1 MKVEVKKIYLENYKK
16 FPSKSVDLFPR
27 TEISGRNRE
36 GKSTLKDA
44 YLDVLTGK
52 MANGTEPT
60 SIRRKEN
67 GLEVPKVDVVRE
79 LTLAIDGKEKV
90 IRKITKQKW
99 RKPRGQ
105 SEEVFDGNETSY
117 EIDGFPVKSKDYTEF
132 IQSIAE
138 PSTLLMCSNPKPFLD
153 TLQKSTAESRK
164 VLEKMSGFDIAQ
176 FMEENQQYAHVEEI
190 TKGHSVEDTL
200 KKLRKELNAQKK
212 KVDAKNTEIAY
223 ETNRSVEAEDT
234 SSLESKKQELNA
246 ELSKLEEQERIL
258 EDSAKG
264 YDSLSYEIRG
274 LKSSRDGLV
283 SKANEWLRA
292 RQKFISD
299 TVSELMLKKS
309 ENESSIRIIGMELDN
324 HIREAQQA
332 KADLDRARQ
341 DYPRIKEMEWDDSGL
356 KAIEAE
362 TFNDSDTICPTCGQE
377 LPEEQISE
385 LKASFDEKK
394 KARIEAQLKGKEFF
408 ESEKQNNLKYV
419 CDLGNTSA
427 AKLTK
432 TNEEINKLQSE
443 IGAARDEVA
452 ELTKQIEEEQSKFT
466 ELPESVDMSND
477 EEYLAV
483 TARIAGLEEKLK
495 SFDDVGN
502 KRKEFREKI
511 IELNKN
517 ISNIEKEI
525 EKENEKENEK
535 AVEKENALLKLNE
548 ELKKLGQA
556 AANIEQ
562 QIDTVLNFSIQ
573 KNKALAEKINPFF
586 HHFQFSFLDYT
597 IEGNPVETCKMICN
611 GIDYNSGLNHSDK
624 ILCEVDLLN
633 GLQEMNGLNLPIW
646 IDDSES
652 IDKSRIPML
661 DRQMIVLRVTDG
673 DLKVI

>member
-36 GKSTLKDA
+36 GKSTLQDA

-67 GLEVPKVDVVRE
+67 GVEVPKVDVVRE

-117 EIDGFPVKSKDYTEF
+117 EIDGFPAKSKDYTEF

-176 FMEENQQYAHVEEI
+176 FMEENPQYAHVEEI

-274 LKSSRDGLV
+274 LKTSRDGLV

-341 DYPRIKEMEWDDSGL
+341 DYPRIKEMEWDDSEL

-377 LPEEQISE
+377 LPEEQIAE
-385 LKASFDEKK
+385 LKASFEEKK
-394 KARIEAQLKGKEFF
+394 KFRIETELTQKKNWESAKQNQLKGI
-408 ESEKQNNLKYV
+408 
-419 CDLGNTSA
+419 CDLGNSA
-427 AKLTK
+427 SAKLKK
-432 TNEEINKLQSE
+432 TNEEISKLQSE
-443 IGAARDEVA
+443 IGVAQDEVA

-466 ELPESVDMSND
+466 ELPESVDMAND

-483 TARIAGLEEKLK
+483 TARIAELEEKLK
-495 SFDDVGN
+495 SFDDVPG
-502 KRKEFREKI
+502 KKQ
-511 IELNKN
+511 ELRMQISDVMKQ
-517 ISNIEKEI
+517 ISNVDADIKIAQAAVTEKEKRVA
-525 EKENEKENEK
+525 E
-535 AVEKENALLKLNE
+535 LNE
-548 ELKKLGQA
+548 ELKDLGQVQA
-556 AANIEQ
+556 DIEKN
-562 QIDTVLNFSIQ
+562 IDTVLNFSIQ
-573 KNKALAEKINPFF
+573 KNKALAEKINPYFK
-586 HHFQFSFLDYT
+586 HFQFSFLDYT
-597 IEGNPVETCKMICN
+597 IDGNPVETCKMICN

-633 GLQEMNGLNLPIW
+633 GLQEMNGLNLPLW

-652 IDKSRIPML
+652 IDKSRIPVL

-673 DLKVI
+673 DLTAKEL

>member
-1 MKVEVKKIYLENYKK
+1 MKVEVKKISLENYKK
-16 FPSKSVDLFPR
+16 FPSKSVDLFSR

-36 GKSTLKDA
+36 GKSTLQDA

-67 GLEVPKVDVVRE
+67 GVEVPKVDVVRE

-117 EIDGFPVKSKDYTEF
+117 EIDGFPAKSKDYTEF

-176 FMEENQQYAHVEEI
+176 FMEENPQYDHVEEI

-234 SSLESKKQELNA
+234 PSLESKKQELNA
-246 ELSKLEEQERIL
+246 ELSKLEEQEQIL

-283 SKANEWLRA
+283 SKAD
-292 RQKFISD
+292 K
-299 TVSELMLKKS
+299 ELKDKKAVIMNVYYDLAKNKIEKESVIRML
-309 ENESSIRIIGMELDN
+309 GMELDN

-377 LPEEQISE
+377 LPEEQIAE
-385 LKASFDEKK
+385 LRASFEEKK
-394 KARIEAQLKGKEFF
+394 KARIEAELKVKESF
-408 ESEKQNNLKYV
+408 ESEKQEKLKYV

-427 AKLTK
+427 AKLKK

-443 IGAARDEVA
+443 ISAAQDEVA

-466 ELPESVDMSND
+466 ELPESVDMTND

-483 TARIAGLEEKLK
+483 TARIAELEEKLK
-495 SFDDVGN
+495 SFDDVPG
-502 KRKEFREKI
+502 KKQ
-511 IELNKN
+511 ELRMQ
-517 ISNIEKEI
+517 ISNVMKQISNVDADIKIAQAAVTEKEKRVA
-525 EKENEKENEK
+525 E
-535 AVEKENALLKLNE
+535 LNE
-548 ELKKLGQA
+548 ELKSLGQVQA
-556 AANIEQ
+556 DIEKN
-562 QIDTVLNFSIQ
+562 IDTVLNFSIQ
-573 KNKALAEKINPFF
+573 KNKELAEKINPFF

-652 IDKSRIPML
+652 IDKSRIPVL
-661 DRQMIVLRVTDG
+661 DRQMIILRVTDG
-673 DLKVI
+673 DLMIKEI

>member
-1 MKVEVKKIYLENYKK
+1 MKVEVKKISLENYKK

-36 GKSTLKDA
+36 GKSTLQDA

-67 GLEVPKVDVVRE
+67 GLEVPKVDVIRE

-117 EIDGFPVKSKDYTEF
+117 EIDGFPAKLKDYTEF

-176 FMEENQQYAHVEEI
+176 FMEENPQYAHVEEI

-223 ETNRSVEAEDT
+223 ETNRSIEAEDT

-246 ELSKLEEQERIL
+246 ELSKLEEQEKIL

-264 YDSLSYEIRG
+264 YDSLTYEIRG

-283 SKANEWLRA
+283 SKADNELKDKKAAIMNVYYDLAKNKIEKESAIR
-292 RQKFISD
+292 
-299 TVSELMLKKS
+299 ML
-309 ENESSIRIIGMELDN
+309 GMELDN
-324 HIREAQQA
+324 HIRAGQQA

-341 DYPRIKEMEWDDSGL
+341 DYPRIKEMEWDDSEL

-377 LPEEQISE
+377 LPEEQVSK
-385 LKASFDEKK
+385 LRASFEEKK
-394 KARIEAQLKGKEFF
+394 KARIEAQLKVKESF
-408 ESEKQNNLKYV
+408 ESEKQEKLKYV

-427 AKLTK
+427 AKLKK

-443 IGAARDEVA
+443 ISAAQDEAA
-452 ELTKQIEEEQSKFT
+452 ELARRIEEEQSKFA
-466 ELPESVDMSND
+466 ELPESVDITND

-483 TARIAGLEEKLK
+483 TARIAELEEKLK
-495 SFDDVGN
+495 SFDDVPG
-502 KRKEFREKI
+502 KKQ
-511 IELNKN
+511 ELRMQ
-517 ISNIEKEI
+517 ISNVMKQISNADADIKIAQAAVTEKEKRVA
-525 EKENEKENEK
+525 E
-535 AVEKENALLKLNE
+535 LNE
-548 ELKKLGQA
+548 ELRKLGQVQA
-556 AANIEQ
+556 DIEKN
-562 QIDTVLNFSIQ
+562 IDTVLNFSIQ

-633 GLQEMNGLNLPIW
+633 GLQEMNGLNLPLW

>member
-1 MKVEVKKIYLENYKK
+1 MKVEVKKISLENYKK

-36 GKSTLKDA
+36 GKSTLQDA

-67 GLEVPKVDVVRE
+67 GLEVPKVDVIRE

-117 EIDGFPVKSKDYTEF
+117 EIDGFPAKSKDYTEF

-176 FMEENQQYAHVEEI
+176 FMEENPQYAHVEEI

-223 ETNRSVEAEDT
+223 ETNRSIEAEDT

-246 ELSKLEEQERIL
+246 ELSKLEEQEKIL

-264 YDSLSYEIRG
+264 YDSLTYEIRG

-283 SKANEWLRA
+283 SKADNELKDKKAAIMNVYYDLAKNKIEKESAIR
-292 RQKFISD
+292 
-299 TVSELMLKKS
+299 ML
-309 ENESSIRIIGMELDN
+309 GMELDN
-324 HIREAQQA
+324 HIRAGQQA

-341 DYPRIKEMEWDDSGL
+341 DYPRIKEMEWDDSEL

-377 LPEEQISE
+377 LPEEQVSE
-385 LKASFDEKK
+385 LRASFEEKK
-394 KARIEAQLKGKEFF
+394 KFRIENELTKKQNWESAKQNQLKGT
-408 ESEKQNNLKYV
+408 
-419 CDLGNTSA
+419 CDLGNSAA
-427 AKLTK
+427 AKLKK

-443 IGAARDEVA
+443 IGAAQDEVD

-466 ELPESVDMSND
+466 ELPESVDMTND

-483 TARIAGLEEKLK
+483 AVRIEELEEKLK
-495 SFDDVGN
+495 SFDDVTG
-502 KRKEFREKI
+502 KKQ
-511 IELNKN
+511 ELRMQ
-517 ISNIEKEI
+517 ISNVMKQISNVDADIKIAQAAVTEKEKRVA
-525 EKENEKENEK
+525 E
-535 AVEKENALLKLNE
+535 LNE
-548 ELKKLGQA
+548 ELKSLGQVQA
-556 AANIEQ
+556 DIEKN
-562 QIDTVLNFSIQ
+562 IDTVLNFSIQ

-633 GLQEMNGLNLPIW
+633 GLQEMNGLNLPLW

>member
-1 MKVEVKKIYLENYKK
+1 MKVEVKKISLENYKK
-16 FPSKSVDLFPR
+16 FQSKSVDLFPR

-36 GKSTLKDA
+36 GKSTLQDA

-67 GLEVPKVDVVRE
+67 GVEVEEDIVRE
-79 LTLAIDGKEKV
+79 IETVINGREITLKKVTKKGK
-90 IRKITKQKW
+90 
-99 RKPRGQ
+99 
-105 SEEVFDGNETSY
+105 SSSSTSY
-117 EIDGFPVKSKDYTEF
+117 FLNGGVKLSKADFNDFLKEEIASPET
-132 IQSIAE
+132 IA
-138 PSTLLMCSNPKPFLD
+138 MCSNPSVFLNM
-153 TLQKSTAESRK
+153 LRKSTSDARETLTKICKFDMEEFISSNPSFKLAKEIIKDKSIKNKSPEEAVKALRSDLKEKKAESK
-164 VLEKMSGFDIAQ
+164 KTSDDISKLSK
-176 FMEENQQYAHVEEI
+176 EED
-190 TKGHSVEDTL
+190 GH
-200 KKLRKELNAQKK
+200 
-212 KVDAKNTEIAY
+212 
-223 ETNRSVEAEDT
+223 T
-234 SSLESKKQELNA
+234 SISSMESKKQELDA
-246 ELSKLEEQERIL
+246 ELSKLEEQEQII
-258 EDSAKG
+258 EGSEKG

-309 ENESSIRIIGMELDN
+309 EKESSIRIIGMELGN

-341 DYPRIKEMEWDDSGL
+341 DYPRIKEMEWDDSEL

-377 LPEEQISE
+377 LPEEQVSK
-385 LKASFDEKK
+385 LKSSFEEKK
-394 KARIEAQLKGKEFF
+394 KFRIENELTKKQNWESAKQNQLKGT
-408 ESEKQNNLKYV
+408 
-419 CDLGNTSA
+419 CDLGNSA
-427 AKLTK
+427 SAKLKK
-432 TNEEINKLQSE
+432 TNEEISKLQSE
-443 IGAARDEVA
+443 IGVAQDEVA
-452 ELTKQIEEEQSKFT
+452 ELTKQIEEEQSKFV
-466 ELPESVDMSND
+466 ELPESVDMTND

-483 TARIAGLEEKLK
+483 TARIAELEEKLK
-495 SFDDVGN
+495 SFDDVPG
-502 KRKEFREKI
+502 KKQ
-511 IELNKN
+511 ELRVQ
-517 ISNIEKEI
+517 ISNVKEQISDMNADIKIAQAAVTEKEKRVA
-525 EKENEKENEK
+525 E
-535 AVEKENALLKLNE
+535 LNE
-548 ELKKLGQA
+548 ELKRLGQVQA
-556 AANIEQ
+556 DIEKN
-562 QIDTVLNFSIQ
+562 IDTVLNFSIQ

-652 IDKSRIPML
+652 VNVERLPLL

-673 DLKVI
+673 DLTAKEL

>member
-1 MKVEVKKIYLENYKK
+1 MKVEVKKISLENYKK

-36 GKSTLKDA
+36 GKSTLQDA

-79 LTLAIDGKEKV
+79 LTLAIDGKKKV

-117 EIDGFPVKSKDYTEF
+117 EIDGFPAKAKDYTEF

-153 TLQKSTAESRK
+153 TLQKSTAEARK

-176 FMEENQQYAHVEEI
+176 FMADNPQYAHVEEI

-212 KVDAKNTEIAY
+212 KVGEKDTEIKY
-223 ETNRSVEAEDT
+223 ETNRSVETEDT
-234 SSLESKKQELNA
+234 SSLESKKHELNS
-246 ELSKLEEQERIL
+246 ELSKLEEQEQIL

-274 LKSSRDGLV
+274 LKSSKDGLV

-299 TVSELMLKKS
+299 TVYELGIKKS
-309 ENESSIRIIGMELDN
+309 EKESDIRITGMELDN

-377 LPEEQISE
+377 LPEEQVAE
-385 LKASFDEKK
+385 LKASFEEKK
-394 KARIEAQLKGKEFF
+394 KARIEAQLKVKESF
-408 ESEKQNNLKYV
+408 ESEKQEKLKYV
-419 CDLGNTSA
+419 CDLGNTSS
-427 AKLTK
+427 AKLKK
-432 TNEEINKLQSE
+432 TNEEIKKLQSK
-443 IGAARDEVA
+443 ISAAQDEVA

-466 ELPESVDMSND
+466 ELPESVDMTND

-483 TARIAGLEEKLK
+483 TARIAELEEKLK
-495 SFDDVGN
+495 SFEDVPG
-502 KRKEFREKI
+502 KKQ
-511 IELNKN
+511 ELRMQ
-517 ISNIEKEI
+517 ISNVMKQISNVDADIKIAQAAVTEKEKRVA
-525 EKENEKENEK
+525 E
-535 AVEKENALLKLNE
+535 LNE
-548 ELKKLGQA
+548 ELKSLGQVQA
-556 AANIEQ
+556 DIEQ

-573 KNKALAEKINPFF
+573 KNKALAEKINPYFK
-586 HHFQFSFLDYT
+586 HFQFSFLDYT

-633 GLQEMNGLNLPIW
+633 GLQEMNGLNLPLW
-646 IDDSES
+646 VDDSES
-652 IDKSRIPML
+652 IDKSRIPVL

>member
-1 MKVEVKKIYLENYKK
+1 MKVEVKKISLENYKK

-36 GKSTLKDA
+36 GKSTLQDA

-67 GLEVPKVDVVRE
+67 GVEVEGDIVRE
-79 LTLAIDGKEKV
+79 IEAVINGREIT
-90 IRKITKQKW
+90 IRKVTKKG
-99 RKPRGQ
+99 KN
-105 SEEVFDGNETSY
+105 SSSTSY
-117 EIDGFPVKSKDYTEF
+117 FLNGGVKLSKADFNDFLKEEIASPEA
-132 IQSIAE
+132 IA
-138 PSTLLMCSNPKPFLD
+138 MCSNPGVFLNM
-153 TLQKSTAESRK
+153 LRKSTSDARETLTK
-164 VLEKMSGFDIAQ
+164 ICKFD
-176 FMEENQQYAHVEEI
+176 MEEFINSNPSFKLAKEIIKDKSIKNKSPEEAV
-190 TKGHSVEDTL
+190 KALRSDL
-200 KKLRKELNAQKK
+200 KEKKAKSK
-212 KVDAKNTEIAY
+212 KVSDDISELSKK
-223 ETNRSVEAEDT
+223 EDEHADI

-246 ELSKLEEQERIL
+246 ELSKLEEQEQIL

-299 TVSELMLKKS
+299 TVSELRLKKS
-309 ENESSIRIIGMELDN
+309 EKESSIRIIGMELNN
-324 HIREAQQA
+324 HLREAKQA

-356 KAIEAE
+356 KTIEAE

-377 LPEEQISE
+377 LPEEQVAE
-385 LKASFDEKK
+385 LKASFEEKK
-394 KARIEAQLKGKEFF
+394 KFRIETELTKKKNWESAKQNQLKGI
-408 ESEKQNNLKYV
+408 Y
-419 CDLGNTSA
+419 DLGNSA
-427 AKLTK
+427 SAKLKK
-432 TNEEINKLQSE
+432 TNEEISKLQSE
-443 IGAARDEVA
+443 IGVAQDEVA
-452 ELTKQIEEEQSKFT
+452 ELTKQIEEEQSKFV
-466 ELPESVDMSND
+466 ELPESVDMTND

-483 TARIAGLEEKLK
+483 TARIAELEEKLK
-495 SFDDVGN
+495 SFEDVPG
-502 KRKEFREKI
+502 KKQ
-511 IELNKN
+511 ELRIQ
-517 ISNIEKEI
+517 ISNIMKQI
-525 EKENEKENEK
+525 SNVDADIKI
-535 AVEKENALLKLNE
+535 AQAAVVEKEKRIAELNE
-548 ELKKLGQA
+548 ELRKLGQVQA
-556 AANIEQ
+556 DIEKN
-562 QIDTVLNFSIQ
+562 IDTVLNFSIQ
-573 KNKALAEKINPFF
+573 KNKALAEKINPHFK
-586 HHFQFSFLDYT
+586 HFQFSFLDYT
-597 IEGNPVETCKMICN
+597 IDGNPVETCKMICN

>member
-1 MKVEVKKIYLENYKK
+1 MKVEVKKISLENYKK

-36 GKSTLKDA
+36 GKSTLQDA
-44 YLDVLTGK
+44 YLDILTGK

-67 GLEVPKVDVVRE
+67 GVEVPKVDVVRE

-117 EIDGFPVKSKDYTEF
+117 EIDGFPAKSKDYTEF

-138 PSTLLMCSNPKPFLD
+138 PSTLLLCSNPKPFLD

-164 VLEKMSGFDIAQ
+164 VLEKMSGFDIAK
-176 FMEENQQYAHVEEI
+176 FMEENPQYAHVEEI

-200 KKLRKELNAQKK
+200 KKLRKELNVQKK

-234 SSLESKKQELNA
+234 SSLESKKKELNA

-274 LKSSRDGLV
+274 LKSSKDGLV
-283 SKANEWLRA
+283 SKAD
-292 RQKFISD
+292 K
-299 TVSELMLKKS
+299 ELQDKKAAIMNVYYDLAKKKIEKESAVQML
-309 ENESSIRIIGMELDN
+309 GMELDN
-324 HIREAQQA
+324 HTRAGQQA

-377 LPEEQISE
+377 LPEEQVSK
-385 LKASFDEKK
+385 LKSSFEEKK
-394 KARIEAQLKGKEFF
+394 KVRIEAQLKVKESF
-408 ESEKQNNLKYV
+408 ESEKQEKLKYV

-427 AKLTK
+427 TKLKK
-432 TNEEINKLQSE
+432 TNEEIDKLQSE
-443 IGAARDEVA
+443 ISAVQDEVS
-452 ELTKQIEEEQSKFT
+452 ELTKQIEEGQSKFA
-466 ELPESVDMSND
+466 ELPESVDMTND

-483 TARIAGLEEKLK
+483 TARIAELEEKLK
-495 SFDDVGN
+495 SFDDVPG
-502 KRKEFREKI
+502 KKQ
-511 IELNKN
+511 ELRAQ
-517 ISNIEKEI
+517 ISNVMKQISNMDADIKIAQAAVTEKEKRVA
-525 EKENEKENEK
+525 E
-535 AVEKENALLKLNE
+535 LNE
-548 ELKKLGQA
+548 ELKNLGQVQA
-556 AANIEQ
+556 DIEKN
-562 QIDTVLNFSIQ
+562 IDTVLNFSIQ

>member
-1 MKVEVKKIYLENYKK
+1 MKVEVKKISLENYKK

-36 GKSTLKDA
+36 GKTTLQDA
-44 YLDVLTGK
+44 YLDILTGK

-67 GLEVPKVDVVRE
+67 GVEVEGDVVRE
-79 LTLAIDGKEKV
+79 IETVINGREIT
-90 IRKITKQKW
+90 IRKVTKKG
-99 RKPRGQ
+99 KN
-105 SEEVFDGNETSY
+105 SLSTSY
-117 EIDGFPVKSKDYTEF
+117 FLNGGVKLSKADFNDFLKEEIASPEA
-132 IQSIAE
+132 IA
-138 PSTLLMCSNPKPFLD
+138 MCSNPSVFLNM
-153 TLQKSTAESRK
+153 LRKSTSDARETLTKICKFDMEEFINSNPSFKLAKEIIKDKSIKNKSPEEAVKALRSDLKEKKAES
-164 VLEKMSGFDIAQ
+164 
-176 FMEENQQYAHVEEI
+176 
-190 TKGHSVEDTL
+190 
-200 KKLRKELNAQKK
+200 K
-212 KVDAKNTEIAY
+212 KVSDDISELSKK
-223 ETNRSVEAEDT
+223 EDEHADI

-246 ELSKLEEQERIL
+246 ELTKLEEQEQIL

-264 YDSLSYEIRG
+264 YDSISYEIRG
-274 LKSSRDGLV
+274 LKSSRDGLI
-283 SKANEWLRA
+283 SKAD
-292 RQKFISD
+292 K
-299 TVSELMLKKS
+299 ELKDKKAAIMKVYYDLAKNKIEKESAIRML
-309 ENESSIRIIGMELDN
+309 GMELDN
-324 HIREAQQA
+324 HIKAGQQA

-408 ESEKQNNLKYV
+408 ESEKQEKLKYV

-427 AKLTK
+427 AKLKK

-443 IGAARDEVA
+443 ISAAQDEVA

-466 ELPESVDMSND
+466 ELPESVDMTND

-483 TARIAGLEEKLK
+483 TARIAELEEKLK
-495 SFDDVGN
+495 PFEDVPG
-502 KRKEFREKI
+502 KKQ
-511 IELNKN
+511 ELRMQ
-517 ISNIEKEI
+517 ISNVMKQISNVDADIKIAQAAVTEKEKRVA
-525 EKENEKENEK
+525 E
-535 AVEKENALLKLNE
+535 LNE
-548 ELKKLGQA
+548 ELKSLGQVQA
-556 AANIEQ
+556 DIEQ

-573 KNKALAEKINPFF
+573 KNKALAEKINPYFK
-586 HHFQFSFLDYT
+586 HFQFSFLDYT

-633 GLQEMNGLNLPIW
+633 GLQEMNGLNMPIW

-652 IDKSRIPML
+652 IDKSRIPIL
-661 DRQMIVLRVTDG
+661 DRQMIVLRVADG

>member
-1 MKVEVKKIYLENYKK
+1 MKVEVKKISLENYKK

-36 GKSTLKDA
+36 GKSTLQDA

-60 SIRRKEN
+60 FIRRKEN
-67 GLEVPKVDVVRE
+67 GVEVPKVDVVRE
-79 LTLAIDGKEKV
+79 ITLAIDGKEKV

-117 EIDGFPVKSKDYTEF
+117 EIDGFPAKSKDYTEF

-138 PSTLLMCSNPKPFLD
+138 PLTLLMCSNPKPFLD
-153 TLQKSTAESRK
+153 TLQKSTAEARK
-164 VLEKMSGFDIAQ
+164 VLEKMSGFDLAQ
-176 FMEENQQYAHVEEI
+176 FMTDNPQYAHVEEI

-212 KVDAKNTEIAY
+212 KVGEKDTEIKY

-234 SSLESKKQELNA
+234 SSLEAKKQELNA
-246 ELSKLEEQERIL
+246 ELSKLEEQEQIL

-274 LKSSRDGLV
+274 LKSSKDGLV
-283 SKANEWLRA
+283 SKAD
-292 RQKFISD
+292 K
-299 TVSELMLKKS
+299 ELKDKKTAIMNVYYDLAKKKI
-309 ENESSIRIIGMELDN
+309 EKESYIRILGMELDN

-377 LPEEQISE
+377 LPEEQIAG
-385 LKASFDEKK
+385 LKASFEEKK
-394 KARIEAQLKGKEFF
+394 KFRIETELTKKQNWELVKNNQLKGT
-408 ESEKQNNLKYV
+408 
-419 CDLGNTSA
+419 CDLGNSA
-427 AKLTK
+427 SAKLKK
-432 TNEEINKLQSE
+432 TNEEIEKLQSK
-443 IGAARDEVA
+443 ISATQDEVA

-466 ELPESVDMSND
+466 ELPESVDMTND

-483 TARIAGLEEKLK
+483 TARIAELEEKLK
-495 SFDDVGN
+495 SFEDVPG
-502 KRKEFREKI
+502 KKQ
-511 IELNKN
+511 ELRMQ
-517 ISNIEKEI
+517 ISNVMKQISNVDADVKIAQAAVTEKEKRVA
-525 EKENEKENEK
+525 E
-535 AVEKENALLKLNE
+535 LNE
-548 ELKKLGQA
+548 ELRNLGQVQ
-556 AANIEQ
+556 ANIEQ

-573 KNKALAEKINPFF
+573 KNKALAEKINPYFK
-586 HHFQFSFLDYT
+586 HFQFSFLDYT

-611 GIDYNSGLNHSDK
+611 GVNYFDGLNYSDK
-624 ILCEVDLLN
+624 ILCDIDLLR
-633 GLQEMNGLNLPIW
+633 GLQALNGLNLPIFV
-646 IDDSES
+646 DNSES
-652 IDKSRIPML
+652 IDKSRIPVL

-673 DLKVI
+673 DLMVKEL

>member
-1 MKVEVKKIYLENYKK
+1 MKVEVKKISLENYKK

-36 GKSTLKDA
+36 GKSTLQDA

-67 GLEVPKVDVVRE
+67 GVEVPKVDVVRE

-117 EIDGFPVKSKDYTEF
+117 EIDGFPAKSKDYTEF

-138 PSTLLMCSNPKPFLD
+138 PSTLLMCSNPKSFLD

-164 VLEKMSGFDIAQ
+164 VLEKMSGFDIVH
-176 FMEENQQYAHVEEI
+176 FMEENPQYAHVEEI

-309 ENESSIRIIGMELDN
+309 EKESSIRIIGMELGN

-341 DYPRIKEMEWDDSGL
+341 DYPRIKEMEWDDSEL

-377 LPEEQISE
+377 LPEEQVSK
-385 LKASFDEKK
+385 LKSSFEEKK
-394 KARIEAQLKGKEFF
+394 KFRIENELTKKQNWESAKQNQLKGT
-408 ESEKQNNLKYV
+408 
-419 CDLGNTSA
+419 CDLGNSA
-427 AKLTK
+427 SAKLKK
-432 TNEEINKLQSE
+432 TNEEISKLQSE
-443 IGAARDEVA
+443 IGVAQDEVA
-452 ELTKQIEEEQSKFT
+452 ELTKQIEEEQSKFV
-466 ELPESVDMSND
+466 ELPESVDMTND

-483 TARIAGLEEKLK
+483 TARIAEFEEKLK
-495 SFDDVGN
+495 SFDDVPGKKQELRVQISN
-502 KRKEFREKI
+502 VKEQISDMNADIKIAQAAVVGKEKQVA
-511 IELNKN
+511 ELNEKLRKLGKVQAD
-517 ISNIEKEI
+517 IEK
-525 EKENEKENEK
+525 N
-535 AVEKENALLKLNE
+535 
-548 ELKKLGQA
+548 
-556 AANIEQ
+556 
-562 QIDTVLNFSIQ
+562 IDTVLNFSIQ
-573 KNKALAEKINPFF
+573 KNKALAEKINPYFK
-586 HHFQFSFLDYT
+586 HFQFSFLDYT
-597 IEGNPVETCKMICN
+597 IDGNPVETCKMICN
-611 GIDYNSGLNHSDK
+611 GVNYFDGLNYSDK
-624 ILCEVDLLN
+624 ILCDIDLLR
-633 GLQEMNGLNLPIW
+633 GLQALNGLNLPIFV
-646 IDDSES
+646 DNSES
-652 IDKSRIPML
+652 VNTTRLPSAEQ
-661 DRQMIVLRVTDG
+661 QMIVLRVTDD
-673 DLKVI
+673 DLRVKRI

>member
-1 MKVEVKKIYLENYKK
+1 MKVEVKKIYLENYQK

-99 RKPRGQ
+99 RKPKGQ

-117 EIDGFPVKSKDYTEF
+117 EIDGFPAKLKDYTEF
-132 IQSIAE
+132 IHSIAE
-138 PSTLLMCSNPKPFLD
+138 PSTLLMCSNPKPFLN

-176 FMEENQQYAHVEEI
+176 FMEENPQYAHVEEI

-223 ETNRSVEAEDT
+223 ETNRTVEAEDT

-246 ELSKLEEQERIL
+246 DLSKLEEQEQIL

-309 ENESSIRIIGMELDN
+309 EKESSIRIIGMELDN

-362 TFNDSDTICPTCGQE
+362 KFNDSDTICSTCGQE

-385 LKASFDEKK
+385 LRASFEEKK
-394 KARIEAQLKGKEFF
+394 KARIEAQLKIKESF
-408 ESEKQNNLKYV
+408 ESEKQEKLKYV

-427 AKLTK
+427 AKLKK

-443 IGAARDEVA
+443 ISEAQDEVA

-466 ELPESVDMSND
+466 ELPESVDMTND

-483 TARIAGLEEKLK
+483 TARIAELEEKLK
-495 SFDDVGN
+495 SFDDVPG
-502 KRKEFREKI
+502 KKQ
-511 IELNKN
+511 ELRMQ
-517 ISNIEKEI
+517 ISNVMKQISNVDADIKIAQAAVTEKEKRVA
-525 EKENEKENEK
+525 E
-535 AVEKENALLKLNE
+535 LNE
-548 ELKKLGQA
+548 ELKSLGQVQA
-556 AANIEQ
+556 DIEKN
-562 QIDTVLNFSIQ
+562 IDTVLNFSIQ
-573 KNKALAEKINPFF
+573 KNKALAEKINPYFK
-586 HHFQFSFLDYT
+586 HFQFSFLDYT

-633 GLQEMNGLNLPIW
+633 GLQEMNGLNLPLW

>member
-117 EIDGFPVKSKDYTEF
+117 EIDGFPAKSKDYTEF

-138 PSTLLMCSNPKPFLD
+138 PSTLLMCSNPKPFLN

-176 FMEENQQYAHVEEI
+176 FMEENPLYAHVEEI

-246 ELSKLEEQERIL
+246 DLSKLEEQEQIL

-309 ENESSIRIIGMELDN
+309 EKESSIRIIGMELGN

-341 DYPRIKEMEWDDSGL
+341 DYPRIKEMEWDDSEL

-377 LPEEQISE
+377 LPEEQVSK
-385 LKASFDEKK
+385 LKSSFEEKK
-394 KARIEAQLKGKEFF
+394 KFRIENELTKKQNWESAKQNQLKGT
-408 ESEKQNNLKYV
+408 
-419 CDLGNTSA
+419 CDLGNSA
-427 AKLTK
+427 SAKLKK
-432 TNEEINKLQSE
+432 TNEEISKLQSE
-443 IGAARDEVA
+443 IGVAQDEVA
-452 ELTKQIEEEQSKFT
+452 ELTKQIEEEQSKFV
-466 ELPESVDMSND
+466 ELPESVDMTND

-483 TARIAGLEEKLK
+483 TARIAELEEKLK
-495 SFDDVGN
+495 SFDDVPGKKQELRVQISN
-502 KRKEFREKI
+502 VKEQISDMNADIKIAQAAVVGKEKQVA
-511 IELNKN
+511 ELNEKLRKLGKVQAD
-517 ISNIEKEI
+517 IEK
-525 EKENEKENEK
+525 N
-535 AVEKENALLKLNE
+535 
-548 ELKKLGQA
+548 
-556 AANIEQ
+556 
-562 QIDTVLNFSIQ
+562 IDTVLSFSIQ
-573 KNKALAEKINPFF
+573 KNKALAEKINPYFK
-586 HHFQFSFLDYT
+586 HFQFSFLDYT
-597 IEGNPVETCKMICN
+597 IDGNPVETCKMICN
-611 GIDYNSGLNHSDK
+611 GVNYFDGLNYSDK
-624 ILCEVDLLN
+624 ILCDIDLLR
-633 GLQEMNGLNLPIW
+633 GLQALNGLNLPIFV
-646 IDDSES
+646 DNSES
-652 IDKSRIPML
+652 VNTTRLPSAEQ
-661 DRQMIVLRVTDG
+661 QMIVLRVTDD
-673 DLKVI
+673 DLRVKRI

>member
-36 GKSTLKDA
+36 GKSTLQDA

-67 GLEVPKVDVVRE
+67 GVEVPKVDVVRE
-79 LTLAIDGKEKV
+79 LTLSIDGKEKV

-117 EIDGFPVKSKDYTEF
+117 EIDGFSAKSKDYTEF

-176 FMEENQQYAHVEEI
+176 FMEENPQYAHVEEI

-234 SSLESKKQELNA
+234 SSLESKKQELNV
-246 ELSKLEEQERIL
+246 EISKLEEQEQIL

-264 YDSLSYEIRG
+264 YDSLSYEIQG

-299 TVSELMLKKS
+299 TVSELKLKKS
-309 ENESSIRIIGMELDN
+309 EKESSIRIIGMELDN

-362 TFNDSDTICPTCGQE
+362 TFNDSETICPTCGQE

-385 LKASFDEKK
+385 LKASFEEKK
-394 KARIEAQLKGKEFF
+394 KFRIEAQLKVKESF

-427 AKLTK
+427 AKLKK

-443 IGAARDEVA
+443 ISVAQDEVA
-452 ELTKQIEEEQSKFT
+452 GLTKQIEEEQSKFT
-466 ELPESVDMSND
+466 ELPESVDMTND

-483 TARIAGLEEKLK
+483 TARIAELEDKLK
-495 SFDDVGN
+495 SFDDVSG
-502 KRKEFREKI
+502 KKQ
-511 IELNKN
+511 ELRMQ
-517 ISNIEKEI
+517 ISNVMKQISNVDADIKIAQAAVTEKEKRVS
-525 EKENEKENEK
+525 E
-535 AVEKENALLKLNE
+535 LNE
-548 ELKKLGQA
+548 ELKSLGQVQA
-556 AANIEQ
+556 DIEKN
-562 QIDTVLNFSIQ
+562 IDTVLNFSIQ
-573 KNKALAEKINPFF
+573 KNKALAEKINPYFK
-586 HHFQFSFLDYT
+586 HFQFSFLDYT
-597 IEGNPVETCKMICN
+597 IDGNPVETCKMICN
-611 GIDYNSGLNHSDK
+611 GVNYFDGLNYSDK
-624 ILCEVDLLN
+624 ILCDIDLLR
-633 GLQEMNGLNLPIW
+633 GLQALNGLNLPIFV
-646 IDDSES
+646 DNSES
-652 IDKSRIPML
+652 VNTTRLPSAEQ
-661 DRQMIVLRVTDG
+661 QMIVLRVTDD
-673 DLKVI
+673 DLRVKRI

>member
-1 MKVEVKKIYLENYKK
+1 MKVEVKKISLENYKK

-36 GKSTLKDA
+36 GKSTLQDA

-67 GLEVPKVDVVRE
+67 GVEVPKVDVVRE
-79 LTLAIDGKEKV
+79 LTLSIDGKEKV

-117 EIDGFPVKSKDYTEF
+117 EIDGFSAKSKDYTEF

-176 FMEENQQYAHVEEI
+176 FMEENPQYAHVEEI

-234 SSLESKKQELNA
+234 SSLESKKQELNV
-246 ELSKLEEQERIL
+246 EISKLEEQEQIL

-264 YDSLSYEIRG
+264 YDSLSYEIQG

-299 TVSELMLKKS
+299 TVSELKLKKS
-309 ENESSIRIIGMELDN
+309 EKESSIRIIGMELDN

-362 TFNDSDTICPTCGQE
+362 TFNDSETICPTCGQE

-385 LKASFDEKK
+385 LKASFEEKK
-394 KARIEAQLKGKEFF
+394 KFRIEAQLKVKESF

-427 AKLTK
+427 AKLKK
-432 TNEEINKLQSE
+432 TNEEINKLQPE
-443 IGAARDEVA
+443 ISVAQDEVA

-466 ELPESVDMSND
+466 ELPESVDMTND

-483 TARIAGLEEKLK
+483 TARIAELEDKLK
-495 SFDDVGN
+495 SFDDVSG
-502 KRKEFREKI
+502 KKQ
-511 IELNKN
+511 ELRMQ
-517 ISNIEKEI
+517 ISNVMKQISNVDADIKIAQAAVTEKEKRVS
-525 EKENEKENEK
+525 E
-535 AVEKENALLKLNE
+535 LNE
-548 ELKKLGQA
+548 ELKSLGQVQA
-556 AANIEQ
+556 DIEKN
-562 QIDTVLNFSIQ
+562 IDTVLNFSIQ
-573 KNKALAEKINPFF
+573 KNKALAEKINPYFK
-586 HHFQFSFLDYT
+586 HFQFSFLDYT
-597 IEGNPVETCKMICN
+597 IDGNPVETCKMICN
-611 GIDYNSGLNHSDK
+611 GVNYFDGLNYSDK
-624 ILCEVDLLN
+624 ILCDIDLLR
-633 GLQEMNGLNLPIW
+633 GLQALNGLNLPIFV
-646 IDDSES
+646 DNSES
-652 IDKSRIPML
+652 VNTTRLPSAEQ
-661 DRQMIVLRVTDG
+661 QMIVLRVTDD
-673 DLKVI
+673 DLRVKRI

>member
-1 MKVEVKKIYLENYKK
+1 MKVEVKKISLENYKK

-36 GKSTLKDA
+36 GKSTLQDA

-67 GLEVPKVDVVRE
+67 GLEVPKVDVIRE

-117 EIDGFPVKSKDYTEF
+117 EIDGFPAKSKDYTEF

-176 FMEENQQYAHVEEI
+176 FMEENPQYAHVEEI

-223 ETNRSVEAEDT
+223 ETNRTVEAEDT
-234 SSLESKKQELNA
+234 SSLESKKQELNV
-246 ELSKLEEQERIL
+246 ELSKLEEQEQIL

-283 SKANEWLRA
+283 SKAD
-292 RQKFISD
+292 K
-299 TVSELMLKKS
+299 ELKDKKEAIMKVYYDLAKNKIEKESAIRML
-309 ENESSIRIIGMELDN
+309 GMELDS
-324 HIREAQQA
+324 HIRAGQQA

-341 DYPRIKEMEWDDSGL
+341 DYPRIKEMEWDDSEL
-356 KAIEAE
+356 KAIKAE

-377 LPEEQISE
+377 LPEEQIAE
-385 LKASFDEKK
+385 LKASFEEKK
-394 KARIEAQLKGKEFF
+394 KFRIETELTKKQNWESAKQNQLKGI
-408 ESEKQNNLKYV
+408 
-419 CDLGNTSA
+419 CDLGNSA
-427 AKLTK
+427 SAKLKK
-432 TNEEINKLQSE
+432 TNEEISKLQSE
-443 IGAARDEVA
+443 IGVAQDEVA

-466 ELPESVDMSND
+466 ELPESVDMTND

-483 TARIAGLEEKLK
+483 TARIAELEEKLK
-495 SFDDVGN
+495 SFEDVPG
-502 KRKEFREKI
+502 KKQ
-511 IELNKN
+511 ELRIQ
-517 ISNIEKEI
+517 ISNIMKQI
-525 EKENEKENEK
+525 SNVDADIKI
-535 AVEKENALLKLNE
+535 AQAAVVEKEKRIAELNE
-548 ELKKLGQA
+548 ELRKLGQVQA
-556 AANIEQ
+556 DIEKN
-562 QIDTVLNFSIQ
+562 IDTVLNFSIQ
-573 KNKALAEKINPFF
+573 KNKALAEKINPHFK
-586 HHFQFSFLDYT
+586 HFQFSFLDYT
-597 IEGNPVETCKMICN
+597 IDGNPVETCKMICN

>member
-67 GLEVPKVDVVRE
+67 GLEVPKVDVIRE

-117 EIDGFPVKSKDYTEF
+117 EIDGFPAKSKDYTEF

-176 FMEENQQYAHVEEI
+176 FMEENPQYAHVEEI

-341 DYPRIKEMEWDDSGL
+341 DYPRIKEMEWDDSEL

-377 LPEEQISE
+377 LPEEQIAE
-385 LKASFDEKK
+385 LKASFEEKK
-394 KARIEAQLKGKEFF
+394 KFRIETELTQKKNWESAKQNQLKGI
-408 ESEKQNNLKYV
+408 
-419 CDLGNTSA
+419 CDLGNSA
-427 AKLTK
+427 SAKLKK
-432 TNEEINKLQSE
+432 TNEEISKLQSE
-443 IGAARDEVA
+443 IGVAQDEVA

-466 ELPESVDMSND
+466 ELPESVDMAND

-483 TARIAGLEEKLK
+483 TARIAELEEKLK
-495 SFDDVGN
+495 SFDDVPG
-502 KRKEFREKI
+502 KKQ
-511 IELNKN
+511 ELRMQISDVMKQ
-517 ISNIEKEI
+517 ISNVDADIKIAQAAVTEKEKRVA
-525 EKENEKENEK
+525 E
-535 AVEKENALLKLNE
+535 LNE
-548 ELKKLGQA
+548 ELKDLGQVQA
-556 AANIEQ
+556 DIEKN
-562 QIDTVLNFSIQ
+562 IDTVLNFSIQ
-573 KNKALAEKINPFF
+573 KNKALAEKINPYFK
-586 HHFQFSFLDYT
+586 HFQFSFLDYT
-597 IEGNPVETCKMICN
+597 IDGNPVETCKMICN

-652 IDKSRIPML
+652 IDKSRIPIL

>member
-1 MKVEVKKIYLENYKK
+1 MKVEVKKISLETYKK

-36 GKSTLKDA
+36 GKSTLQDA

-67 GLEVPKVDVVRE
+67 GVEVPKVDVVRE

-117 EIDGFPVKSKDYTEF
+117 EIDGFPAKSKDYTEF

-176 FMEENQQYAHVEEI
+176 FMEENPQYAHVEEI

-200 KKLRKELNAQKK
+200 KKLRKELNVQKK

-223 ETNRSVEAEDT
+223 ETNRSIEAEDT

-246 ELSKLEEQERIL
+246 ELSKLEEQEKIL

-264 YDSLSYEIRG
+264 YDSLTYEIRG

-283 SKANEWLRA
+283 SKADNELKDKKAAIMNVYYDLAKNKIEKESAIR
-292 RQKFISD
+292 
-299 TVSELMLKKS
+299 ML
-309 ENESSIRIIGMELDN
+309 GMELDN
-324 HIREAQQA
+324 HIRAGQQA

-341 DYPRIKEMEWDDSGL
+341 DYPRIKEMEWDDSEL

-377 LPEEQISE
+377 LPEEQVSE
-385 LKASFDEKK
+385 LRASFEEKK
-394 KARIEAQLKGKEFF
+394 KFRIENELTKKQNWESAKQNQLKGT
-408 ESEKQNNLKYV
+408 
-419 CDLGNTSA
+419 CDLGNSAA
-427 AKLTK
+427 AKLKK

-443 IGAARDEVA
+443 IGAAQDEVD

-466 ELPESVDMSND
+466 ELPESVDMTND

-483 TARIAGLEEKLK
+483 TVRIAELEEKLK
-495 SFDDVGN
+495 SFDDVTG
-502 KRKEFREKI
+502 KKQ
-511 IELNKN
+511 ELRMQ
-517 ISNIEKEI
+517 ISNVMKQISNVDADIKIAQAAVTEKEKRVA
-525 EKENEKENEK
+525 E
-535 AVEKENALLKLNE
+535 LNE
-548 ELKKLGQA
+548 ELKSLGQVQA
-556 AANIEQ
+556 DIEKN
-562 QIDTVLNFSIQ
+562 IDTVLNFSIQ

-633 GLQEMNGLNLPIW
+633 GLQEMNGLNMPIW

-652 IDKSRIPML
+652 IDKSRIPVL
-661 DRQMIVLRVTDG
+661 DRQMIVLRVTDD
-673 DLKVI
+673 DLRVRKI

>member
-1 MKVEVKKIYLENYKK
+1 MKVEVKKISLENYKK

-27 TEISGRNRE
+27 TEIYGRNRE
-36 GKSTLKDA
+36 GKSTLQDA

-67 GLEVPKVDVVRE
+67 GVEVPKVDVVRE
-79 LTLAIDGKEKV
+79 LTLSIDGKEKV

-99 RKPRGQ
+99 RRPRGQ

-117 EIDGFPVKSKDYTEF
+117 EIDGFPAKSNDYTEF

-153 TLQKSTAESRK
+153 TLQKSTAEARK
-164 VLEKMSGFDIAQ
+164 VLEKMSGFDLTQ
-176 FMEENQQYAHVEEI
+176 FMADNPQYAHVEEI

-200 KKLRKELNAQKK
+200 KKLRKGLNAQKK
-212 KVDAKNTEIAY
+212 KVGEKDTEIKY
-223 ETNRSVEAEDT
+223 ETNRSVETEDT
-234 SSLESKKQELNA
+234 SSLESKKHELNV
-246 ELSKLEEQERIL
+246 ELSKLEEQEQIL

-299 TVSELMLKKS
+299 TVYELGIKKS
-309 ENESSIRIIGMELDN
+309 EKESDIRITGMELDN

-377 LPEEQISE
+377 LPEEQVTK
-385 LKASFDEKK
+385 LKASFEEKK
-394 KARIEAQLKGKEFF
+394 KVRLEIQRKKKESW
-408 ESEKQNNLKYV
+408 ESEKQMQLKTI
-419 CDLGNTSA
+419 CDLGNTA
-427 AKLTK
+427 AAELKK
-432 TNEEINKLQSE
+432 TNAEINKLQSKISAAQEE
-443 IGAARDEVA
+443 IA
-452 ELTKQIEEEQSKFT
+452 ELTKQIAEEQSKFT
-466 ELPESVDMSND
+466 ELPESVDMTND

-483 TARIAGLEEKLK
+483 TARIAELEEKLK
-495 SFDDVGN
+495 SFEDVPG
-502 KRKEFREKI
+502 KKQ
-511 IELNKN
+511 ELRMQ
-517 ISNIEKEI
+517 ISNVMKQISNVDADIKIAQAAVTEKEKRVA
-525 EKENEKENEK
+525 E
-535 AVEKENALLKLNE
+535 LNE
-548 ELKKLGQA
+548 ELKSLGQVQA
-556 AANIEQ
+556 DIEKN
-562 QIDTVLNFSIQ
+562 IDTVLNFSIQ
-573 KNKALAEKINPFF
+573 KNKALAEKINPYFK
-586 HHFQFSFLDYT
+586 HFQFSFLDYT

-611 GIDYNSGLNHSDK
+611 GVNYFNGLNYSDK
-624 ILCEVDLLN
+624 ILCDIDLLR
-633 GLQEMNGLNLPIW
+633 GLQALNGLNLPIFV
-646 IDDSES
+646 DNSES
-652 IDKSRIPML
+652 VNETRLP
-661 DRQMIVLRVTDG
+661 RVEQQMIILRVTDG
-673 DLKVI
+673 DLSVKELQ

>member
-1 MKVEVKKIYLENYKK
+1 MKVEVKKISLENYKK

-36 GKSTLKDA
+36 GKSTLQDA

-67 GLEVPKVDVVRE
+67 GVEVPKVDVVRE
-79 LTLAIDGKEKV
+79 LTLSIDGKEKV

-117 EIDGFPVKSKDYTEF
+117 EIDGFPAKSKDYTEF

-176 FMEENQQYAHVEEI
+176 FMEENPQYAHVEEI

-223 ETNRSVEAEDT
+223 ETNRSVEEDT

-246 ELSKLEEQERIL
+246 ELSKLEEQEQIL

-299 TVSELMLKKS
+299 TVSELKLKKS
-309 ENESSIRIIGMELDN
+309 EKESSIRIIGMELDN

-341 DYPRIKEMEWDDSGL
+341 DYPRIKEMEWDDSEL

-362 TFNDSDTICPTCGQE
+362 TFNDSDAICPTCGQE
-377 LPEEQISE
+377 LPEEQISK
-385 LKASFDEKK
+385 LKASFEEKK
-394 KARIEAQLKGKEFF
+394 KARIEAQLKAKESF
-408 ESEKQNNLKYV
+408 ESEKQEKLKYV

-427 AKLTK
+427 AKLKK
-432 TNEEINKLQSE
+432 TNKEINKLQSE
-443 IGAARDEVA
+443 ISAAQDEVA

-483 TARIAGLEEKLK
+483 TARIAELEEKLK
-495 SFDDVGN
+495 SFDDVPG
-502 KRKEFREKI
+502 KKQ
-511 IELNKN
+511 ELRMQ
-517 ISNIEKEI
+517 ISNVMKQISNVDADIKIAQAAVTEKEKRVA
-525 EKENEKENEK
+525 E
-535 AVEKENALLKLNE
+535 LNE
-548 ELKKLGQA
+548 ELKSLGQVQA
-556 AANIEQ
+556 DIEQ

-633 GLQEMNGLNLPIW
+633 GLQEMNGLNLPVW

-652 IDKSRIPML
+652 IDKSRIPVL
-661 DRQMIVLRVTDG
+661 DRQMIILRVTDG
-673 DLKVI
+673 DLMIKEI

>member
-117 EIDGFPVKSKDYTEF
+117 EIDGFPAKSKDYTEF

-176 FMEENQQYAHVEEI
+176 FMEENPQYAHVEEI

-246 ELSKLEEQERIL
+246 QLSELEEQEQIL
-258 EDSAKG
+258 EDSSKG
-264 YDSLSYEIRG
+264 YDSLSHEIRG

-299 TVSELMLKKS
+299 TVSELRLKKS
-309 ENESSIRIIGMELDN
+309 EKESSIRIIGMELDN

-341 DYPRIKEMEWDDSGL
+341 DYPRIKEMEWDDS
-356 KAIEAE
+356 
-362 TFNDSDTICPTCGQE
+362 DTICPTCGQE
-377 LPEEQISE
+377 LPEEQVAE
-385 LKASFDEKK
+385 LKASFEEKK
-394 KARIEAQLKGKEFF
+394 KARIEAQLKVKESF
-408 ESEKQNNLKYV
+408 ESEKQEKLKYV

-427 AKLTK
+427 AKLKK

-443 IGAARDEVA
+443 ISAAQDEVA

-466 ELPESVDMSND
+466 ELPESVDMTND

-483 TARIAGLEEKLK
+483 TVRIAELEEKLK
-495 SFDDVGN
+495 SFDDVPG
-502 KRKEFREKI
+502 KKQ
-511 IELNKN
+511 ELRMQ
-517 ISNIEKEI
+517 ISNVMKQISNVDADIKIAQAAVTEKEKRVA
-525 EKENEKENEK
+525 E
-535 AVEKENALLKLNE
+535 LNE
-548 ELKKLGQA
+548 ELKSLGQVQA
-556 AANIEQ
+556 DIEKN
-562 QIDTVLNFSIQ
+562 IDTVLNFSIQ

-633 GLQEMNGLNLPIW
+633 GLQEMNGLNLPLW

>member
-16 FPSKSVDLFPR
+16 FSSKSVDLFPR

-36 GKSTLKDA
+36 GKSTLQDA

-67 GLEVPKVDVVRE
+67 GVEVPKVDVVRE

-117 EIDGFPVKSKDYTEF
+117 EIDGFPAKSKDYTEF

-176 FMEENQQYAHVEEI
+176 FMEENPQYAHVEEI

-234 SSLESKKQELNA
+234 SSLESKKQELNV
-246 ELSKLEEQERIL
+246 EISKLEEQEQIL

-264 YDSLSYEIRG
+264 YDSLSYEIQG

-299 TVSELMLKKS
+299 TVSELKLKKS
-309 ENESSIRIIGMELDN
+309 EKESSIRIIGMELDN

-362 TFNDSDTICPTCGQE
+362 TFNDSETICPTCGQE

-385 LKASFDEKK
+385 LKASFEEKK
-394 KARIEAQLKGKEFF
+394 KFRIEAQLKVKESF

-427 AKLTK
+427 AKLKK

-443 IGAARDEVA
+443 ISVAQDEVA

-466 ELPESVDMSND
+466 ELPESVDMTND

-483 TARIAGLEEKLK
+483 TARIAELEDKLK
-495 SFDDVGN
+495 SFDDVSG
-502 KRKEFREKI
+502 KKQ
-511 IELNKN
+511 ELRMQ
-517 ISNIEKEI
+517 ISNVMKQISNVDADIKIAQAAVTEKEKRVS
-525 EKENEKENEK
+525 E
-535 AVEKENALLKLNE
+535 LNE
-548 ELKKLGQA
+548 ELKSLGQVQA
-556 AANIEQ
+556 DIEKN
-562 QIDTVLNFSIQ
+562 IDTVLNFSIQ
-573 KNKALAEKINPFF
+573 KNKALAEKINPYFK
-586 HHFQFSFLDYT
+586 HFQFSFLDYT
-597 IEGNPVETCKMICN
+597 IDGNPVETCKMICN
-611 GIDYNSGLNHSDK
+611 GVNYFDGLNYSDK
-624 ILCEVDLLN
+624 ILCDIDLLR
-633 GLQEMNGLNLPIW
+633 GLQALNGLNLPIFV
-646 IDDSES
+646 DNSES
-652 IDKSRIPML
+652 VNTTRLPSAEQ
-661 DRQMIVLRVTDG
+661 QMIVLRVTDD
-673 DLKVI
+673 DLRVKRI

>member
-1 MKVEVKKIYLENYKK
+1 MKVEVKKISLENYKK

-36 GKSTLKDA
+36 GKSTLQDA

-67 GLEVPKVDVVRE
+67 GLEVPKVDVIRE

-117 EIDGFPVKSKDYTEF
+117 EIDGFPAKSKDYTEF

-176 FMEENQQYAHVEEI
+176 FMEENPQYAHVEEI

-223 ETNRSVEAEDT
+223 ETNRSIEAEDT

-246 ELSKLEEQERIL
+246 ELSKLEEQEKIL

-264 YDSLSYEIRG
+264 YDSLTYEIRG

-283 SKANEWLRA
+283 SKADNELKDKKAAIMNVYYDLAKNKIEKESAIR
-292 RQKFISD
+292 
-299 TVSELMLKKS
+299 ML
-309 ENESSIRIIGMELDN
+309 GMELDN
-324 HIREAQQA
+324 HIRAGQQA

-341 DYPRIKEMEWDDSGL
+341 DYPRIKEMEWDDSEL

-377 LPEEQISE
+377 LPEEQVSE
-385 LKASFDEKK
+385 LRASFEEKK
-394 KARIEAQLKGKEFF
+394 KFRIENELTKKQNWESAKQNQLKGT
-408 ESEKQNNLKYV
+408 
-419 CDLGNTSA
+419 CDLGNSAA
-427 AKLTK
+427 AKLKK

-443 IGAARDEVA
+443 IGAAQDEVD

-466 ELPESVDMSND
+466 ELPESVDMTND

-483 TARIAGLEEKLK
+483 AVRIEELEEKLK
-495 SFDDVGN
+495 SFDDVTG
-502 KRKEFREKI
+502 KKQ
-511 IELNKN
+511 ELRMQ
-517 ISNIEKEI
+517 ISNVMKQISNVDADIKIAQAAVTEKEKRVA
-525 EKENEKENEK
+525 E
-535 AVEKENALLKLNE
+535 LNE
-548 ELKKLGQA
+548 ELKSLGQVQA
-556 AANIEQ
+556 DIEKN
-562 QIDTVLNFSIQ
+562 IDTVLNFSIQ
-573 KNKALAEKINPFF
+573 KNKALAEEINPFF

-633 GLQEMNGLNLPIW
+633 GLQEMNGLNLPLW

>member
-1 MKVEVKKIYLENYKK
+1 MKVEVKKISLENYKK

-36 GKSTLKDA
+36 GKSTLQDA

-67 GLEVPKVDVVRE
+67 GVEVPKVDVVRE

-117 EIDGFPVKSKDYTEF
+117 EIDGFPAKSKDYTEF

-176 FMEENQQYAHVEEI
+176 FMEENPQYAHVEEI

-246 ELSKLEEQERIL
+246 ELSKLEEQEGIL
-258 EDSAKG
+258 EDSVKG
-264 YDSLSYEIRG
+264 YNSLSYEIRG
-274 LKSSRDGLV
+274 LKSSKDGLV
-283 SKANEWLRA
+283 SKAD
-292 RQKFISD
+292 K
-299 TVSELMLKKS
+299 ELQDKKAAIMNVYYNLAKNKIEKESAIRML
-309 ENESSIRIIGMELDN
+309 GMELDN
-324 HIREAQQA
+324 HTRAGQQA

-341 DYPRIKEMEWDDSGL
+341 DYPRIKEMEWDDSEL

-377 LPEEQISE
+377 LPEEQVSK
-385 LKASFDEKK
+385 LKSSFEEKK

-408 ESEKQNNLKYV
+408 ESEKQNKLKYV

-427 AKLTK
+427 AKLKK

-443 IGAARDEVA
+443 ISAAQDEVT

-466 ELPESVDMSND
+466 ELPEFADMTND

-483 TARIAGLEEKLK
+483 TARIAELEEKLK
-495 SFDDVGN
+495 SFEDVPG
-502 KRKEFREKI
+502 KKQ
-511 IELNKN
+511 ELRMQ
-517 ISNIEKEI
+517 ISNVVKQISNVGADIKIAQAAFTEKEKRVA
-525 EKENEKENEK
+525 EM
-535 AVEKENALLKLNE
+535 NE
-548 ELKKLGQA
+548 ELRKLGQVQA
-556 AANIEQ
+556 DIEKN
-562 QIDTVLNFSIQ
+562 IDTVLNFSIQ

-633 GLQEMNGLNLPIW
+633 GLQEMNGLNLPLW

-652 IDKSRIPML
+652 IDKNRIPVL

>member
-1 MKVEVKKIYLENYKK
+1 MKVEVKKISLENYKK

-36 GKSTLKDA
+36 GKTTLQDA
-44 YLDVLTGK
+44 YLDILTGK

-67 GLEVPKVDVVRE
+67 GVEVPKVDVVRE

-117 EIDGFPVKSKDYTEF
+117 EIDGFPAKSKDYTEF

-176 FMEENQQYAHVEEI
+176 FMEENPQYAHVEEI

-246 ELSKLEEQERIL
+246 ELSKLEEQEQIL

-283 SKANEWLRA
+283 SKAD
-292 RQKFISD
+292 K
-299 TVSELMLKKS
+299 ELKDKKEAIMKVYYDLAKNKIEKESAIRML
-309 ENESSIRIIGMELDN
+309 GMKLDS
-324 HIREAQQA
+324 HIRAGQQA

-341 DYPRIKEMEWDDSGL
+341 DYPRIKEMEWDDSEL
-356 KAIEAE
+356 KAIESE
-362 TFNDSDTICPTCGQE
+362 TFNDSDTICHTCGQE
-377 LPEEQISE
+377 LPEEQVAE
-385 LKASFDEKK
+385 LRASFEEKK

-408 ESEKQNNLKYV
+408 ESEKQNNLKYG

-427 AKLTK
+427 AKLKK
-432 TNEEINKLQSE
+432 TNEKINKLQSE
-443 IGAARDEVA
+443 IGAAQDEVA

-466 ELPESVDMSND
+466 ELPESVDMTND

-483 TARIAGLEEKLK
+483 TARIAELEEKLK
-495 SFDDVGN
+495 SFDDVPG
-502 KRKEFREKI
+502 KKQ
-511 IELNKN
+511 ELRMQ
-517 ISNIEKEI
+517 ISNVMKQISNVDADIKIAQAAVTEKEKRVA
-525 EKENEKENEK
+525 E
-535 AVEKENALLKLNE
+535 LNE
-548 ELKKLGQA
+548 ELKSLGQVQVD
-556 AANIEQ
+556 IEKN
-562 QIDTVLNFSIQ
+562 IDTVLNFSIQ
-573 KNKALAEKINPFF
+573 KNKALADKINPFF

-652 IDKSRIPML
+652 IDKSRIPVL
-661 DRQMIVLRVTDG
+661 DRQMIVLRVTDD
-673 DLKVI
+673 DLTAKEL

>member
-1 MKVEVKKIYLENYKK
+1 MNVEVKKISLENYKK

-36 GKSTLKDA
+36 GKSTLQDA

-60 SIRRKEN
+60 SVRRKEN
-67 GLEVPKVDVVRE
+67 GVEVEEDIVRE
-79 LTLAIDGKEKV
+79 IETVINGREITLKKVTKKGK
-90 IRKITKQKW
+90 
-99 RKPRGQ
+99 
-105 SEEVFDGNETSY
+105 SSSSTSY
-117 EIDGFPVKSKDYTEF
+117 FLNGGVKLSKADFNDFLKEEIASPET
-132 IQSIAE
+132 IA
-138 PSTLLMCSNPKPFLD
+138 MCSNPSVFLNM
-153 TLQKSTAESRK
+153 LRKSTSDARETLTKICKFDMEEFISSNPSFKLAKEIIKDKSIKNKSPEEAVKALRSDLKEKKAESK
-164 VLEKMSGFDIAQ
+164 KTSDDISKLSK
-176 FMEENQQYAHVEEI
+176 EED
-190 TKGHSVEDTL
+190 GH
-200 KKLRKELNAQKK
+200 
-212 KVDAKNTEIAY
+212 
-223 ETNRSVEAEDT
+223 T
-234 SSLESKKQELNA
+234 SISSMESKKQELNA

-299 TVSELMLKKS
+299 TVSELRLKKS
-309 ENESSIRIIGMELDN
+309 EKESSIRIIGMELDN

-377 LPEEQISE
+377 LPEEQIAE
-385 LKASFDEKK
+385 LRASFEEKK
-394 KARIEAQLKGKEFF
+394 KARIEAQLKAKESF

-427 AKLTK
+427 AKLKK

-443 IGAARDEVA
+443 ISVAQDEVA

-466 ELPESVDMSND
+466 ELPESVDMTND

-483 TARIAGLEEKLK
+483 TARIAELEEKLK
-495 SFDDVGN
+495 SFDDVPG
-502 KRKEFREKI
+502 KKQ
-511 IELNKN
+511 ELRMQ
-517 ISNIEKEI
+517 ISNVMKQISNVDADIKIAQAAVTEKEKRI
-525 EKENEKENEK
+525 AE
-535 AVEKENALLKLNE
+535 LNE
-548 ELKKLGQA
+548 ELRDLGQVQA
-556 AANIEQ
+556 DIEKN
-562 QIDTVLNFSIQ
+562 IDTVLNFSIQ

-652 IDKSRIPML
+652 IDKSRIPVL
-661 DRQMIVLRVTDG
+661 DRQMILLRVTDG
-673 DLKVI
+673 DLKVKGI

>member
-36 GKSTLKDA
+36 GKSTLQDA

-67 GLEVPKVDVVRE
+67 GVEVPKVDVVRE

-117 EIDGFPVKSKDYTEF
+117 EIDGFPAKSKDYTEF

-176 FMEENQQYAHVEEI
+176 FMEENPQYAHVEEI

-234 SSLESKKQELNA
+234 SSLEFKKQELNA
-246 ELSKLEEQERIL
+246 ELSKLEEQEQIL

-264 YDSLSYEIRG
+264 YDSLSYEICG

-283 SKANEWLRA
+283 SKAD
-292 RQKFISD
+292 K
-299 TVSELMLKKS
+299 ELKDKKAAIMNMYYDLAKNKI
-309 ENESSIRIIGMELDN
+309 EKESAIRILGTELDN
-324 HIREAQQA
+324 HIRAGQQA

-341 DYPRIKEMEWDDSGL
+341 DYPRIKEKEWNDSRL

-377 LPEEQISE
+377 LPEEQIAE
-385 LKASFDEKK
+385 LKASFEEKK
-394 KARIEAQLKGKEFF
+394 KFRIETELTQKKNWESAKQNQLKGI
-408 ESEKQNNLKYV
+408 
-419 CDLGNTSA
+419 CDLGNSA
-427 AKLTK
+427 SAKLK
-432 TNEEINKLQSE
+432 KANEEINKLQSE
-443 IGAARDEVA
+443 ISAAQDEVA

-466 ELPESVDMSND
+466 ELPESVDMTND

-483 TARIAGLEEKLK
+483 TARIAELEEKLK
-495 SFDDVGN
+495 SFDDVPG
-502 KRKEFREKI
+502 KKQ
-511 IELNKN
+511 ELRMQ
-517 ISNIEKEI
+517 ISNVMKRISNVDADIKI
-525 EKENEKENEK
+525 
-535 AVEKENALLKLNE
+535 AQAAVVEKEKRVAELNE
-548 ELKKLGQA
+548 ELKSLGQVQA
-556 AANIEQ
+556 DIEKN
-562 QIDTVLNFSIQ
+562 IDTVLNFSIQ
-573 KNKALAEKINPFF
+573 KNKALAEKINPYFK
-586 HHFQFSFLDYT
+586 HFQFSFLDYT
-597 IEGNPVETCKMICN
+597 IDGNPVETCKMICN
-611 GIDYNSGLNHSDK
+611 GVNYFDGLNYSDK
-624 ILCEVDLLN
+624 ILCDIDLLR
-633 GLQEMNGLNLPIW
+633 GLQALNDLNLPIFV
-646 IDDSES
+646 DNSES
-652 IDKSRIPML
+652 VNATRLP
-661 DRQMIVLRVTDG
+661 RVEQQMIVLRVTDD
-673 DLKVI
+673 DLRVKRI

>member
-1 MKVEVKKIYLENYKK
+1 MKVEVKKISLENYKK
-16 FPSKSVDLFPR
+16 FSSKSVDLFPR

-36 GKSTLKDA
+36 GKSTLQDA

-60 SIRRKEN
+60 SIRRKKN
-67 GLEVPKVDVVRE
+67 GVEVSKVDVVRE
-79 LTLAIDGKEKV
+79 LTLSIDGKEKV

-117 EIDGFPVKSKDYTEF
+117 EIDEFPAKSKDYTEF

-176 FMEENQQYAHVEEI
+176 FMEENPQYAHVEEI

-234 SSLESKKQELNA
+234 SSLEAKKKELNA
-246 ELSKLEEQERIL
+246 ELSKLEEQERVL

-264 YDSLSYEIRG
+264 YDSLTYEIRG

-283 SKANEWLRA
+283 SNADKELKDKKAAIVNTHYDLAKNKIEKESAIR
-292 RQKFISD
+292 
-299 TVSELMLKKS
+299 ML
-309 ENESSIRIIGMELDN
+309 GMELDN
-324 HIREAQQA
+324 HIRKAQQA

-362 TFNDSDTICPTCGQE
+362 TFNDSDAICPTCGQE
-377 LPEEQISE
+377 LPEEQISK
-385 LKASFDEKK
+385 LKASFEEKK
-394 KARIEAQLKGKEFF
+394 KARIEAQLKAKESF
-408 ESEKQNNLKYV
+408 ESEKQEKLKYV

-427 AKLTK
+427 AKLKK
-432 TNEEINKLQSE
+432 TNEEIKKLQSE
-443 IGAARDEVA
+443 ISAAQDEVA

-466 ELPESVDMSND
+466 ELPESVDMTND

-483 TARIAGLEEKLK
+483 TARIAELEEKLK
-495 SFDDVGN
+495 SFDDVPG
-502 KRKEFREKI
+502 KKQ
-511 IELNKN
+511 ELRMQ
-517 ISNIEKEI
+517 ISNVMKQISNVDADIKIAQAAVTEKEKRVA
-525 EKENEKENEK
+525 E
-535 AVEKENALLKLNE
+535 LNE
-548 ELKKLGQA
+548 ELKILGQVQA
-556 AANIEQ
+556 DIEKN
-562 QIDTVLNFSIQ
+562 IDTVLNFSIQ

-586 HHFQFSFLDYT
+586 QHFQFSFLDYT

-652 IDKSRIPML
+652 IDKSRIPVL
-661 DRQMIVLRVTDG
+661 DRQMIILRVTDG
-673 DLKVI
+673 DLKVKGI

>member
-1 MKVEVKKIYLENYKK
+1 MKVEVKKIYLENYQK

-117 EIDGFPVKSKDYTEF
+117 EIDGFPAKSKDYTEF

-138 PSTLLMCSNPKPFLD
+138 PSTLLMCSNPKPFLN

-176 FMEENQQYAHVEEI
+176 FMEENPQYAHVEEI

-234 SSLESKKQELNA
+234 SSLESKKQELNV
-246 ELSKLEEQERIL
+246 EISKLEEQEQIL

-264 YDSLSYEIRG
+264 YDSLSYEIQG

-299 TVSELMLKKS
+299 TVSELKLKKS
-309 ENESSIRIIGMELDN
+309 EKESSIRIIGMELDN

-362 TFNDSDTICPTCGQE
+362 TFNDSETICPTCGQE

-385 LKASFDEKK
+385 LKASFEEKK
-394 KARIEAQLKGKEFF
+394 KFRIEAQLKVKESF

-427 AKLTK
+427 AKLKK

-443 IGAARDEVA
+443 ISVAQDEVA

-466 ELPESVDMSND
+466 ELPESVDMTND

-483 TARIAGLEEKLK
+483 TARIAELEDKLK
-495 SFDDVGN
+495 SFDDVSG
-502 KRKEFREKI
+502 KKQ
-511 IELNKN
+511 ELRMQ
-517 ISNIEKEI
+517 ISNVMKQISNVDADIKIAQAAVTEKEKRVS
-525 EKENEKENEK
+525 E
-535 AVEKENALLKLNE
+535 LNE
-548 ELKKLGQA
+548 ELKSLGQVQA
-556 AANIEQ
+556 DIEKN
-562 QIDTVLNFSIQ
+562 IDTVLNFSIQ
-573 KNKALAEKINPFF
+573 KNKALAEKINPYFK
-586 HHFQFSFLDYT
+586 HFQFSFLDYT
-597 IEGNPVETCKMICN
+597 IDGNPVETCKMICN

-633 GLQEMNGLNLPIW
+633 GLQEMNGLNMPIW

-652 IDKSRIPML
+652 IDKSRIPVL
-661 DRQMIVLRVTDG
+661 DRQMIVLRVTDD
-673 DLKVI
+673 DLRVRKI

>member
-1 MKVEVKKIYLENYKK
+1 MNVEVKKISLENYKK

-36 GKSTLKDA
+36 GKSTLQDA

-60 SIRRKEN
+60 SVRRKEN
-67 GLEVPKVDVVRE
+67 GVEVEEDIVRE
-79 LTLAIDGKEKV
+79 IETVINGREITLKKVTKKGK
-90 IRKITKQKW
+90 
-99 RKPRGQ
+99 
-105 SEEVFDGNETSY
+105 SSSSTSY
-117 EIDGFPVKSKDYTEF
+117 FLNGGVKLSKADFNDFLKEEIASPET
-132 IQSIAE
+132 IA
-138 PSTLLMCSNPKPFLD
+138 MCSNPSVFLNM
-153 TLQKSTAESRK
+153 LRKSTSDARETLTKICKFDMEEFISSNPSFKLAKEIIKDKSIKNKSPEEAVKALRSDLKEKKAESK
-164 VLEKMSGFDIAQ
+164 KTSDDISKLSK
-176 FMEENQQYAHVEEI
+176 EED
-190 TKGHSVEDTL
+190 GH
-200 KKLRKELNAQKK
+200 
-212 KVDAKNTEIAY
+212 
-223 ETNRSVEAEDT
+223 T
-234 SSLESKKQELNA
+234 SISSMESKKQELNA

-299 TVSELMLKKS
+299 TVSELRLKKS
-309 ENESSIRIIGMELDN
+309 EKESSIRIIGMELDN

-377 LPEEQISE
+377 LPEEQIAE
-385 LKASFDEKK
+385 LRASFEEKK
-394 KARIEAQLKGKEFF
+394 KARIEAQLKAKESF

-427 AKLTK
+427 AKLKK

-443 IGAARDEVA
+443 ISAAQDEVA

-466 ELPESVDMSND
+466 ELPESVDMTND

-483 TARIAGLEEKLK
+483 TARIAELEEKLK
-495 SFDDVGN
+495 SFDDVPG
-502 KRKEFREKI
+502 KKQ
-511 IELNKN
+511 ELRMQ
-517 ISNIEKEI
+517 ISNVMKQISNVDADIKIAQAAVTEKEKRVA
-525 EKENEKENEK
+525 EM
-535 AVEKENALLKLNE
+535 NE
-548 ELKKLGQA
+548 ELRKLGQVQA
-556 AANIEQ
+556 DIEKN
-562 QIDTVLNFSIQ
+562 IDTVLNFSIQ
-573 KNKALAEKINPFF
+573 KNKALAEKINPYFK
-586 HHFQFSFLDYT
+586 HFQFSFLDYT

>member
-36 GKSTLKDA
+36 GKSTLQDA

-67 GLEVPKVDVVRE
+67 GVEVPKVDVVRE

-117 EIDGFPVKSKDYTEF
+117 EIDGFPAKSKDYTEF

-176 FMEENQQYAHVEEI
+176 FMEENPQYAHVEEI

-274 LKSSRDGLV
+274 LKTSRDGLV

-341 DYPRIKEMEWDDSGL
+341 DYPRIKEMEWDDSEL

-377 LPEEQISE
+377 LPEEQIAE
-385 LKASFDEKK
+385 LKASFEEKK
-394 KARIEAQLKGKEFF
+394 KFRIETELTQKKNWESAKQNQLKGIC
-408 ESEKQNNLKYV
+408 N
-419 CDLGNTSA
+419 LGNSA
-427 AKLTK
+427 SAKLKK
-432 TNEEINKLQSE
+432 TNEEISKLQSE
-443 IGAARDEVA
+443 IGVAQDEVA

-466 ELPESVDMSND
+466 ELPESVDMAND

-483 TARIAGLEEKLK
+483 TARIAELEEKLK
-495 SFDDVGN
+495 SFDDVPG
-502 KRKEFREKI
+502 KKQ
-511 IELNKN
+511 ELRMQISDVMKQ
-517 ISNIEKEI
+517 ISNVDADIKIAQAAVTEKEKRVA
-525 EKENEKENEK
+525 E
-535 AVEKENALLKLNE
+535 LNE
-548 ELKKLGQA
+548 ELKDLGQVQA
-556 AANIEQ
+556 DIEKN
-562 QIDTVLNFSIQ
+562 IDTVLNFSIQ
-573 KNKALAEKINPFF
+573 KNKALAEKINPYFK
-586 HHFQFSFLDYT
+586 HFQFSFLDYT
-597 IEGNPVETCKMICN
+597 IDGNPVETCKMICN

-633 GLQEMNGLNLPIW
+633 GLQEMNGLNLPLW

-652 IDKSRIPML
+652 IDKSRIPVL

-673 DLKVI
+673 DLTAKEL

>member
-36 GKSTLKDA
+36 GKSTLQDA

-117 EIDGFPVKSKDYTEF
+117 EIDGFPAKSKDYTEF

-138 PSTLLMCSNPKPFLD
+138 PSTLLMCSNPKPFLN

-176 FMEENQQYAHVEEI
+176 FMEENPQYAHVEEI

-234 SSLESKKQELNA
+234 SSLESKKQELNV
-246 ELSKLEEQERIL
+246 EISKLEEQEQIL

-264 YDSLSYEIRG
+264 YDSLSYEIQG

-299 TVSELMLKKS
+299 TVSELKLKKS
-309 ENESSIRIIGMELDN
+309 EKESSIRIIGMELDN

-362 TFNDSDTICPTCGQE
+362 TFNDSETICPTCGQE

-385 LKASFDEKK
+385 LKASFEEKK
-394 KARIEAQLKGKEFF
+394 KFRIEAQLKVKESF

-427 AKLTK
+427 AKLKK

-443 IGAARDEVA
+443 IGVAQDEVA
-452 ELTKQIEEEQSKFT
+452 ELTKQIEEEQSKFV
-466 ELPESVDMSND
+466 ELPESVDMTND

-483 TARIAGLEEKLK
+483 TARIAELEEKLK
-495 SFDDVGN
+495 SFDDVPGKKQELRVQISN
-502 KRKEFREKI
+502 VKEQISDMNADIKIAQAAVVGKEKQVA
-511 IELNKN
+511 ELNEKLRKLGKVQAD
-517 ISNIEKEI
+517 IEK
-525 EKENEKENEK
+525 N
-535 AVEKENALLKLNE
+535 
-548 ELKKLGQA
+548 
-556 AANIEQ
+556 
-562 QIDTVLNFSIQ
+562 IDTVLSFSIQ
-573 KNKALAEKINPFF
+573 KNKALAEKINPHFK
-586 HHFQFSFLDYT
+586 HFQFSFLDYT

-633 GLQEMNGLNLPIW
+633 GLQEMNGLNMPIW

-652 IDKSRIPML
+652 IDKSRIPVL
-661 DRQMIVLRVTDG
+661 DRQMIVLRVTDD
-673 DLKVI
+673 DLRVRKI